1 MTEYRTPKP
10 TGYDKESVYRL
21 AEAIASQIKYAPGDS
36 LVEMV
41 EKLGGKLSYRDFWQT
56 GVDDSD
62 STLVRSEGDFDI
74 VLSTNTSQERDN
86 FTIAHE
92 LGHYFL
98 HYLIPQRES
107 PDNREFRANRYGSDR
122 TEWEANWF
130 AAALLMPE
138 EQFRS
143 DISTANGNIATVAK
157 NYGVSLIA
165 AKIRAEALGIAT

>member
-1 MTEYRTPKP
+1 VMAIIEDMIRKMF
-10 TGYDKESVYRL
+10 
-21 AEAIASQIKYAPGDS
+21 AEV
-36 LVEMV
+36 VEV
-41 EKLGGKLSYRDFWQT
+41 ALP
-56 GVDDSD
+56 
-62 STLVRSEGDFDI
+62 
-74 VLSTNTSQERDN
+74 NP
-86 FTIAHE
+86 
-92 LGHYFL
+92 
-98 HYLIPQRES
+98 IPRMS
-107 PDNREFRANRYGSDR
+107 WHDAMDRYGSDR